1 MHSASV
7 RISAVTI
14 KEEDAF
20 CGDTKSV
27 FDVKKCFEKTSSPET
42 PGDSIESDQNDKSR
56 LTEEFHHMA
65 IEEDYA
71 DADEENSSK
80 MENES
85 TSIKKEKDDKEQWL
99 PSATAEAME
108 AYENTLTNIYLGQA
122 TGKSITGE
130 ESMPCDCRYNPRTDD
145 PDAACGDD
153 NFCINRMMFME
164 CTEND
169 CSCERFCRNR
179 RFQLRQYAR
188 VDVIKTEKKGYGL
201 RALTNLPA
209 NAFVMEYIG
218 EVITNSEFIRR
229 TKVYETEGLSHYYFM
244 TLKTDEIID
253 ATKKGCLARFINHSC
268 NPNCVTQ
275 KWVVGKVMRI
285 GIFTRTPIKAGQEL
299 TFDYKFERYGA
310 VAQKC
315 YCGESNCKGYIG
327 GVNEDQVEEETVEV
341 PILPTDTDEDEHS
354 ITTTTTTST
363 TTTVTSNGLTTKK
376 LKRKPGRPRNPRPLK
391 NEDEVN
397 DLVKNM
403 LDSVG
408 KMHLVNKLLH
418 SLVLTSKDVLK
429 KFVRLHG
436 LRLLKLWLGEW
447 KNHDDI
453 IEKVLHVLQ
462 QLPLANRNGL
472 DDCGMFDVVERFSLD
487 QNNEEICY
495 VSKSLLEDWSHLN
508 RVYRIPKRAAAEP
521 TLSEEDTTDGQ
532 SGVKR
537 ANEDVTEE
545 PTTKRARFQSTREFF
560 DPDDDFYE
568 HVSTDADTMEI
579 YWRMQYPPVP
589 IIPTGPRAQQQQL
602 YAPPSYPYYYGPR
615 RSPEKRSY
623 YNKHLDLTSTSS
635 SMYNTS
641 SSPISSSA
649 PSVDMKNSMSQHHHH
664 YHYPHHHSH
673 LQHHSEQTYDTRIP
687 TPNTT
692 MTGTTTTTTSSTSL
706 STYDTTGIS
715 SSTTNIPTGPA
726 ADVAAAA
733 ASTEPKLPPNWRWAT
748 DNSGNVYY
756 YNRLTGKTQWEMPE
770 DKASSIEGV
779 TRAELDGF
787 VEKAMQDSEQK
798 KKSSTPTNESRQPS
812 STTSSTTT
820 TPTTVPADHHYHH
833 HHHHSRRMVPNGD
846 IASSSSG
853 AASSSKRKALKEAE
867 LKQEVSKVVTKHLS
881 SKKTLWKND
890 KTLFKELARKLTHHI
905 VDRENNS
912 SRKIHSMNDSLKIK
926 IERFIDDHGT
936 DFVLKLERKAN
947 ATSNNNNRSRTQS
960 TPASSPDAY
969 QSRGSASP
977 LQQPLNRSSPYQTYS
992 SASSPKQQTST
1003 ASPVHYIRKQ
1013 QHTSSALYSPTQAVE
1028 EGYSHHPTSSS
1039 SRNSSRRSTPD
1050 IASSLSSSAR
1060 KYG

>member
-1 MHSASV
+1 
-7 RISAVTI
+7 
-14 KEEDAF
+14 
-20 CGDTKSV
+20 

-42 PGDSIESDQNDKSR
+42 PGDSIESDQNEKSR

-65 IEEDYA
+65 IEEDYVNVV
-71 DADEENSSK
+71 DGNSSK
-80 MENES
+80 MGRNNNNVTKPEKDYNVDDSEED
-85 TSIKKEKDDKEQWL
+85 IKKEKEEEKEEWL

-108 AYENTLTNIYLGQA
+108 TYENTLTNMYLGQA

-201 RALTNLPA
+201 RALTDLPA

-229 TKVYETEGLSHYYFM
+229 TKVYEAEGLSHYYFM

-315 YCGESNCKGYIG
+315 YCGERGCKGYIG
-327 GVNEDQVEEETVEV
+327 GVSEDQIEEEAVEV
-341 PILPTDTDEDEHS
+341 PILPTDDDEDEFHS
-354 ITTTTTTST
+354 IHTTSTTGTNNTTFSTTSPITTTT
-363 TTTVTSNGLTTKK
+363 TTKK

-408 KMHLVNKLLH
+408 KMDLVNKLLH

-453 IEKVLHVLQ
+453 IEKALHVLQ
-462 QLPLANRNGL
+462 NLPLANRNGV
-472 DDCGMFDVVERFSLD
+472 DDCGMFEVVERFTTD
-487 QNNEEICY
+487 HDNEEIRC
-495 VSKSLLEDWSHLN
+495 VSLALLEDWNNLN
-508 RVYRIPKRAAAEP
+508 RVYRIPKRVAAEP
-521 TLSEEDTTDGQ
+521 SLSEEGTTVIKWNIDGQ
-532 SGVKR
+532 NGVKR
-537 ANEDVTEE
+537 ANEDAMEE
-545 PTTKRARFQSTREFF
+545 SAIKRARFQSTREFF

-568 HVSTDADTMEI
+568 NFSTEADAMEI

-623 YNKHLDLTSTSS
+623 YNKHLDLNSS
-635 SMYNTS
+635 YN
-641 SSPISSSA
+641 SA
-649 PSVDMKNSMSQHHHH
+649 PIHSPTDPKTSVSHHHH
-664 YHYPHHHSH
+664 YYNSYNHSHHHHNHHNHHNQYHHSH
-673 LQHHSEQTYDTRIP
+673 QLHNVTTEQQSYDTRMP
-687 TPNTT
+687 TP
-692 MTGTTTTTTSSTSL
+692 TTTVTSTSISAYDL
-706 STYDTTGIS
+706 SA
-715 SSTTNIPTGPA
+715 STTPATSMNIPTGPA
-726 ADVAAAA
+726 ADVQPA
-733 ASTEPKLPPNWRWAT
+733 EPKLPPNWRWAT
-748 DNSGNVYY
+748 DNNGNVYY

-779 TRAELDGF
+779 SQAELDGF
-787 VEKAMQDSEQK
+787 VEKAILDAQQK
-798 KKSSTPTNESRQPS
+798 KKSS
-812 STTSSTTT
+812 STTT
-820 TPTTVPADHHYHH
+820 TTTTTPIIESKQSGSTPMATSTAATSSTSTSASTTPATEH
-833 HHHHSRRMVPNGD
+833 RRPLTNGSGD
-846 IASSSSG
+846 INLSSTGSSSSL
-853 AASSSKRKALKEAE
+853 KRKALKEAE
-867 LKQEVSKVVTKHLS
+867 LKQEVGRVVTKYLS
-881 SKKTLWKND
+881 SKKTLWRND
-890 KTLFKELARKLTHHI
+890 KTVFKELARKLTHHI
-905 VDRENNS
+905 VDRETNS
-912 SRKIHSMNDSLKIK
+912 SRKIHGMNDGLKSK
-926 IERFIDDHGT
+926 IERFINDHGA
-936 DFVLKLERKAN
+936 DFVSKLERKGAISN
-947 ATSNNNNRSRTQS
+947 SSNNSRSRTQS

-969 QSRGSASP
+969 YTSHGSASP
-977 LQQPLNRSSPYQTYS
+977 VQQHYQHHSP
-992 SASSPKQQTST
+992 PNNNTS
-1003 ASPVHYIRKQ
+1003 SPVHYIRSKQ
-1013 QHTSSALYSPTQAVE
+1013 QQKVNNSYSPSQDI
-1028 EGYSHHPTSSS
+1028 SSS
-1039 SRNSSRRSTPD
+1039 SPYSSSRRSTPD
-1050 IASSLSSSAR
+1050 IASLSSSSR